1 MKRGMRKPLAVLV
14 ALAVAVFAAVPAQAA
29 APRSRR
35 AAVSAQTQTLG
46 FESGR
51 ISIPSI
57 GIDEVIR
64 EGVDMDVIDRGVAH
78 WAGTADAGGHG
89 NMVLAGHRTTY
100 SKPFHDL
107 DRLQEGDV
115 ISVEG
120 LDGQTATYRVS
131 ETLIV
136 EPTDI
141 WIVDWTD
148 TPTLTM
154 FACHPKGSARYR
166 IVVRAELAIAPL
178 VLP

>member
-1 MKRGMRKPLAVLV
+1 MNRALTVFV
-14 ALAVAVFAAVPAQAA
+14 AIAVAIFASVPAHAA

-35 AAVSAQTQTLG
+35 AAVSATTQSLG
-46 FESGR
+46 FDMGR
-51 ISIPSI
+51 LVIPAI
-57 GIDEVIR
+57 GVDEVIR

-100 SKPFHDL
+100 TKPFYDL
-107 DRLQEGDV
+107 DRLEVGDE

-120 LDGQTATYRVS
+120 LNGQITTYRIR

-141 WIVDWTD
+141 WIVEWTD
-148 TPTLTM
+148 APTLTM

-166 IVVRAELAIAPL
+166 IVVQADLVTAPV